1 MTLDYTRRHPGGQS
15 VPAPWR
21 GAKKA
26 TMKTNNLSI
35 PAEYPNTG
43 LLPRGVVEIAEEL
56 RNLLADTLALYMK
69 TKAFHWHMSG
79 PHFRDYHLL
88 LDQQATEILDITD
101 DIAERS
107 RKLGSPTLHSIGDI
121 TRHQRL
127 RDDDREFV
135 APEEML
141 RELMSDNHQLTSFL
155 RIAHDVCD
163 RNGDVAT
170 ASLIEVWIDQAE
182 GRGWFL
188 AAIVLGLAAERD
200 S

>member
-1 MTLDYTRRHPGGQS
+1 
-15 VPAPWR
+15 
-21 GAKKA
+21 
-26 TMKTNNLSI
+26 MKTNKLSV
-35 PAEYPNTG
+35 PAEYPSTG
-43 LLPRGVVEIAEEL
+43 LLPSGVLEIAEEL
-56 RNLLADTLALYMK
+56 RNLPADTLALYMK
-69 TKAFHWHMSG
+69 TKAFHWDMSG
-79 PHFRDYHLL
+79 RHFSDYHLL
-88 LDQQATEILDITD
+88 LDQHATEILEITD

-127 RDDDREFV
+127 RDDDRDFV
-135 APEEML
+135 VPEEML
-141 RELMSDNHQLTSFL
+141 RELLSDNHQLTSFM
-155 RIAHDVCD
+155 RIAHGVCD
-163 RNGDVAT
+163 RNCDVAT